1 MGEGFGLEQPGT
13 APTTTRADKSL
24 GPTPL
29 EKVLRARAFRRKAV
43 LKLKQRFREP
53 SLRSRHNQ
61 PVTGG
66 VPVKDR
72 PAGAVVYEKLDRDEF
87 DVLVVYDNDRIG
99 RDEDGGVRGPTPH
112 RPEARASR
120 RT

>member
-1 MGEGFGLEQPGT
+1 GLRRHQKRRPAPDRQLQLAVMHERAGGHRGLRAAIGASIGEGFGLEQPGT
-13 APTTTRADKSL
+13 APTTIRADKSL

-61 PVTGG
+61 PLS
-66 VPVKDR
+66 
-72 PAGAVVYEKLDRDEF
+72 AA
-87 DVLVVYDNDRIG
+87 
-99 RDEDGGVRGPTPH
+99 
-112 RPEARASR
+112 
-120 RT
+120 